1 MMNSSSKIQN
11 QKLKVIK
18 QPSKSQ
24 SPTVLL
30 ANQQYVR
37 NLKILDH
44 DNAQISYS
52 IQNQGKQVQTTINK
66 GLKKPKKMQV
76 VFGQNY
82 GAGSSSAS
90 SGKSSAAQH
99 LSQSQIQNR
108 SQVVGASNSSKG
120 SLNTSQ
126 QKKGPKLKLK
136 VNYDSNSN
144 YGL

>member
-1 MMNSSSKIQN
+1 MNSTSKLLPH
-11 QKLKVIK
+11 KLKVNK

-24 SPTVLL
+24 SPTVLM
-30 ANQQYVR
+30 ANQQFVR

-66 GLKKPKKMQV
+66 LKKPKKMQA

-90 SGKSSAAQH
+90 SGKSSAA
-99 LSQSQIQNR
+99 
-108 SQVVGASNSSKG
+108 
-120 SLNTSQ
+120 
-126 QKKGPKLKLK
+126 
-136 VNYDSNSN
+136 
-144 YGL
+144 